1 MCKYTSQRL
10 PCANFGIIKYGQ
22 LMNSVLGKQH
32 YDKYPIITYCIPYLI
47 MLYAGR
53 CLCFWGLKKNPEGK
67 KRPNKLIP
75 LN

>member
-1 MCKYTSQRL
+1 
-10 PCANFGIIKYGQ
+10 
-22 LMNSVLGKQH
+22 MNSVLGKQH